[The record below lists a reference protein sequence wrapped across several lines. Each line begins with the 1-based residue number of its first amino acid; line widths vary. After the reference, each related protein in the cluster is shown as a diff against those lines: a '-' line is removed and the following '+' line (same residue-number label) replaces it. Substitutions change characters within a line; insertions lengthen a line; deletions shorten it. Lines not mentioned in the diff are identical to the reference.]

1 MLPSLL
7 RKNESGIDVYGTN
20 CDKNFQ
26 TKFKSK
32 AIPFLNNVP
41 TDEFEWL
48 FIAQHYGL
56 PTRLLD
62 WTSNPLVSLYFAVE
76 KSLDEY
82 TVENYPVIWSLN
94 PIDLNSKVGYLGN
107 RVDVPNLMENDSTL
121 NNCLQTNYRVGI
133 RLDEA
138 IYPLAISEPVNNSR
152 IEAQKGI
159 FTLFPS
165 NALPLED
172 YEGASEFLYKIN
184 IHYDYIHEIKKELF
198 SLGISKS
205 SIYPELSSIADD
217 IVFEYKQ

>member
-1 MLPSLL
+1 M
-7 RKNESGIDVYGTN
+7 YGTN

>member
-1 MLPSLL
+1 MKQFILWLL
-7 RKNESGIDVYGTN
+7 VR
-20 CDKNFQ
+20 
-26 TKFKSK
+26 
-32 AIPFLNNVP
+32 
-41 TDEFEWL
+41 
-48 FIAQHYGL
+48 
-56 PTRLLD
+56 
-62 WTSNPLVSLYFAVE
+62 
-76 KSLDEY
+76 
-82 TVENYPVIWSLN
+82 
-94 PIDLNSKVGYLGN
+94 
-107 RVDVPNLMENDSTL
+107 
-121 NNCLQTNYRVGI
+121 
-133 RLDEA
+133 
-138 IYPLAISEPVNNSR
+138 PVNNSR

>member
-1 MLPSLL
+1 M
-7 RKNESGIDVYGTN
+7 YGTN

-138 IYPLAISEPVNNSR
+138 IYPLAISETSK
-152 IEAQKGI
+152 Q
-159 FTLFPS
+159 
-165 NALPLED
+165 LP
-172 YEGASEFLYKIN
+172 Y
-184 IHYDYIHEIKKELF
+184 
-198 SLGISKS
+198 
-205 SIYPELSSIADD
+205 
-217 IVFEYKQ
+217 